1 MRMQGAEARCWL
13 TAWMQR
19 GVRAIGAVLRS
30 AHPGPSVVVGLAAL
44 GLGIAVGAEPVRVA
58 LLTAGV
64 LVGQLS
70 VGWGNDWLDAARDRA
85 AGRTDKPVVVGGV
98 STATIRTA
106 ALVSLVP
113 GLLLPVLA
121 APAAGALHAVFVL
134 CGWAYDLGLKAHP
147 LSVLPYAV
155 GFATL
160 PSLSTLLLGSPHLA
174 PWWATAAGAA
184 IGIAAH
190 FANVVPD
197 VEADTAAGIRGL
209 PQLLGARA
217 SALLAPAVLLG
228 GTALAVAGS
237 GPRSP
242 VTVVSAGVAA
252 LCALAGVVS
261 GLRAHPGRTP
271 FRLVLIA
278 GLALVVALVGAG
290 AQLAG

>member
-1 MRMQGAEARCWL
+1 MR
-13 TAWMQR
+13 R
-19 GVRAIGAVLRS
+19 GVRAAAAVLGS
-30 AHPGPSVVVGLAAL
+30 AHPGPSVVVTLAAV
-44 GLGIAVGAEPVRVA
+44 GLGAAVGAEPVRVA
-58 LLTAGV
+58 LLAAGV
-64 LVGQLS
+64 LIGQLS

-85 AGRTDKPVVVGGV
+85 AGRTDKPVAVGSV
-98 STATIRTA
+98 SPTTVRAA

-134 CGWAYDLGLKAHP
+134 CGWTYDLGLKATA

-160 PSLSTLLLGSPHLA
+160 PSLGTLLLGPPRLA

-184 IGIAAH
+184 LGIAAH

-197 VEADTAAGIRGL
+197 VEADAAAGIRGL

-217 SALLAPAVLLG
+217 SALLAPAVLLA

-237 GPRSP
+237 GLQSP
-242 VTVVSAGVAA
+242 LTIVAAAVAA
-252 LCALAGVVS
+252 LCAVAGVVS
-261 GLRAHPGRTP
+261 GLRTSPGRTP
-271 FRLVLIA
+271 FRLVLVA
-278 GLALVVALVGAG
+278 GLALVVALIGAG
-290 AQLAG
+290 ARLVG